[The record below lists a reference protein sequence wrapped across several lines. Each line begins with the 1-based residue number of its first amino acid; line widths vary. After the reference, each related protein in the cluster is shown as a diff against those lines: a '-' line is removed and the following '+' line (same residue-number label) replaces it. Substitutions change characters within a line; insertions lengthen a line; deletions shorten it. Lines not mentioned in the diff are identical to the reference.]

1 MSRHDPKPPSGVAVE
16 GNLRTRPVTTP
27 MRGVG
32 MARDDKA
39 LFERLCR
46 LTASPL
52 RPHMRRALDGRLSN
66 LAPGSRVVHD
76 VAMGAARAAW
86 IALLCDLLAR
96 GATDARDGSP
106 DGLVVRLS
114 SLDELLTPGL
124 LEATRP
130 YELTPAQLRAVLRRV
145 LVSLVK
151 QTPVTAGV
159 IALPWSLLLDRARA
173 ALVVRA

>member
-1 MSRHDPKPPSGVAVE
+1 MTSYDPRPPSGADIE
-16 GNLRTRPVTTP
+16 GNLRTRRVTTP

-32 MARDDKA
+32 VARDDKA
-39 LFERLCR
+39 LFELLCR

-52 RPHMRRALDGRLSN
+52 RPHVRRALDGRLSN

-86 IALLCDLLAR
+86 IALLRDLLAR
-96 GATDARDGSP
+96 AKDDRDGSP

-114 SLDELLTPGL
+114 SLDDLLTPGL

-145 LVSLVK
+145 LISLVK
-151 QTPVTAGV
+151 QTPATAGV
-159 IALPWSLLLDRARA
+159 ISLPWSLSLDRAMAVR
-173 ALVVRA
+173 LVRP